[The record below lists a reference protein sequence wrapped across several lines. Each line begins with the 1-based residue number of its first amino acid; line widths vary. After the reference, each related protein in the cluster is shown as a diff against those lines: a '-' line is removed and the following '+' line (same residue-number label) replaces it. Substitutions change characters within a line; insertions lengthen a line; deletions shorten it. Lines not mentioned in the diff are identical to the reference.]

1 MMSWPGVLTVDN
13 RLLEISVVYG
23 TWERNNVT
31 YVTHT
36 GYVYNQ
42 TFETETET

>member
-1 MMSWPGVLTVDN
+1 MAGGLTVDN

-36 GYVYNQ
+36 GYVYYK
-42 TFETETET
+42 TFKAETET